1 MDIPYDDSERGRE
14 VAARTREFVD
24 EVVLPE
30 ERELFGQRDERSPAD
45 RQDEA
50 ESLID
55 DLREDA
61 RELGVYGP
69 QIPEAY
75 GGLGMDFDDLLPV
88 FEEAGR
94 SILAMRAMHVAAPDE
109 GNIHILDEAGTEA
122 QKEEYLRPLAN
133 AEITSGFSMT
143 EPLDGSGSD
152 PKAIRT
158 TAEKEGDEWVIDG
171 HKWWT
176 TQGSDADFLIVVA
189 RTNQEAHPY
198 MGVSLFI
205 VDADADG
212 VELVRDVPHMG
223 EAGMAHSE
231 IRYDG
236 VRVPE
241 ENLLGTKD
249 AGFAIAQQ
257 RLGPARL
264 THCMRFVGMAD
275 RSLDVAKAYMHEREA
290 FGESLAEKQALR
302 FDIAEA
308 ETRLH
313 AVRTM
318 VRHAARQIAAG
329 EQARTEVAMTK
340 TFAAG
345 VVQDVIDDCVQ
356 VCGGNGIG
364 KDLPLADFYE
374 NVRCFRIIDGADE
387 VHKRSIARAALDPD
401 DVASEEVEHITR
413 FDG

>member
-1 MDIPYDDSERGRE
+1 MDIHYDDSERGRE
-14 VAARTREFVD
+14 VAERTREFVD

-30 ERELFGQRDERSPAD
+30 ERALFGGRDERSSAD
-45 RQDEA
+45 RQAEA
-50 ESLID
+50 EALVD

-61 RELGVYGP
+61 RDLDVYGP
-69 QIPEAY
+69 QIPEEY
-75 GGLGMDFDDLLPV
+75 GGLGMAFDDLLPV
-88 FEEAGR
+88 FEQAGR

-122 QKEEYLRPLAN
+122 QKEAYLRPLAN

-152 PKAIRT
+152 PKSIRT
-158 TAEKEGDEWVIDG
+158 TAEKDGDEWVIDG

-212 VELVRDVPHMG
+212 VEVVRDVPHMG

-275 RSLDVAKAYMHEREA
+275 RALDVAKAYMHEREA
-290 FGESLAEKQALR
+290 FGEPLVEKQALR

-345 VVQDVIDDCVQ
+345 VVQEVIDDCVQ

-387 VHKRSIARAALDPD
+387 VHKRSIARAALDED
-401 DVASEEVEHITR
+401 DIVPEEVEHITR

>member
-30 ERELFGQRDERSPAD
+30 ERALFGGRDERSPAD

-61 RELGVYGP
+61 RELDVYGP

-122 QKEEYLRPLAN
+122 QKEKYLRPLAN

-290 FGESLAEKQALR
+290 FGEPLAEKQALR